1 MNHQSY
7 RVELVVG
14 YIAAVVGAGCNVNKS
29 CNSVVTVVDAV
40 VVAGCS

>member
-1 MNHQSY
+1 MDHQSY
-7 RVELVVG
+7 RVELAVG
-14 YIAAVVGAGCNVNKS
+14 YIAVVGAGCDANKS